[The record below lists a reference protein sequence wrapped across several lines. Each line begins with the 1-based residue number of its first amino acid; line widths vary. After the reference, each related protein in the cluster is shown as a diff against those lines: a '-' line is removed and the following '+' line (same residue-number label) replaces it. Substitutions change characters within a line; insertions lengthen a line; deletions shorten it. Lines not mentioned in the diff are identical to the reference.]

1 MSMKLCMIS
10 LGCDKNLV
18 DSEMMM
24 GLLKDRY
31 EFTDDEEDADVI
43 VVNTCCFILDA
54 QEESVQTLLRV
65 AEYKH
70 TGHLQELI
78 VIGCM
83 AERYRDEIPQEIP
96 EVDRVMTMKEFN
108 EEIRNVKPEERM
120 ISTPGWYAY
129 LKIAEGCGKHC
140 TYCIIPKLR
149 GNYVSYPMED
159 LLAQARM
166 LADAGVKELLLVAQE
181 TTLYGVDL
189 YGKKMLPELLKK
201 LCNLDG
207 IEWIRIFYAYPEEIT
222 DELIETMASEPK
234 ILHYIDIPIQHAS
247 DRVLKRMGRLTD
259 RADLESVIARLR
271 GAMPDITLRT
281 TLISG
286 FPGESE
292 EDHQILLD
300 FVRKMHFEKLG
311 VFPYSQEDGTP
322 AAQFPDQID
331 QEVKEARRDDIMALQ
346 QEISAQ
352 HLMSMTGKI
361 LDVMIEG
368 RLPEEGCYVGRS
380 YMDAPDIDGYVFVET
395 KKHHESGVIVKVKI
409 TGSSEYDLIGEE
421 IEKED

>member
-1 MSMKLCMIS
+1 MKLCMIS

-24 GLLKDRY
+24 GMLSGRY

-43 VVNTCCFILDA
+43 IVNTCCFILDA

-65 AEYKH
+65 AQYKH
-70 TGHLQELI
+70 TGHLKELI
-78 VIGCM
+78 VVGCM

-96 EVDRVMTMKEFN
+96 EVDRVLTMKEFADQ
-108 EEIRNVKPEERM
+108 IKSVKPEERM

-149 GNYVSYPMED
+149 GDYVSYPMED

-166 LADAGVKELLLVAQE
+166 LAQAGVRELILVAQE
-181 TTLYGVDL
+181 TTLYGVDI
-189 YGKKMLPELLKK
+189 YGKKMLPELLRQ
-201 LCNLDG
+201 LCAIDG
-207 IEWIRIFYAYPEEIT
+207 IEWIRLLYAYPEEIT
-222 DELIETMASEPK
+222 DELIATMAAEPK
-234 ILHYIDIPIQHAS
+234 VLHYIDMPIQHAS
-247 DRVLKRMGRLTD
+247 DRILKRMGRLTD
-259 RADLESVIARLR
+259 RADLESVIKRLR
-271 GAMPDITLRT
+271 AAMPDIALRT

-286 FPGESE
+286 FPGETQ
-292 EDHQILLD
+292 EDHRILMD
-300 FVRKMHFEKLG
+300 FVEQSRFEKLG
-311 VFPYSQEDGTP
+311 VFPYSREDGTP

-331 QEVKEARRDDIMALQ
+331 QETKEARRDEIMTLQ
-346 QEISAQ
+346 QRISAE
-352 HLMSMTGKI
+352 HLRSVTGKT

-380 YMDAPDIDGYVFVET
+380 YMDAPDIDGYVFIET
-395 KKHHESGVIVKVKI
+395 DKHHESGVIIKVQI
-409 TGSSEYDLIGEE
+409 TGSSEYDLVGVEH
-421 IEKED
+421 

>member
-1 MSMKLCMIS
+1 MKLCMIS

-24 GLLKDRY
+24 GMLSGRY

-43 VVNTCCFILDA
+43 IVNTCCFILDA

-65 AEYKH
+65 AQYKH
-70 TGHLQELI
+70 TGHLKELI
-78 VIGCM
+78 VVGCM

-96 EVDRVMTMKEFN
+96 EVDRVLTMKEFADQ
-108 EEIRNVKPEERM
+108 IKSVKPEERM

-149 GNYVSYPMED
+149 GDYVSYPMED

-166 LADAGVKELLLVAQE
+166 LAQAGVRELILVAQE
-181 TTLYGVDL
+181 TTLYGVDI
-189 YGKKMLPELLKK
+189 YGKKMLPELLRQ
-201 LCNLDG
+201 LCAIDG
-207 IEWIRIFYAYPEEIT
+207 IEWIRLLYAYPEEIT
-222 DELIETMASEPK
+222 DELIATMAAEPK
-234 ILHYIDIPIQHAS
+234 VLHYIDMPIQHAS
-247 DRVLKRMGRLTD
+247 DRILKRMGRLTD
-259 RADLESVIARLR
+259 RADLESVIKRLR
-271 GAMPDITLRT
+271 AAMPDIALRT

-286 FPGESE
+286 FPGETQ
-292 EDHQILLD
+292 EDHRILMD
-300 FVRKMHFEKLG
+300 FVEQSRFEKLG
-311 VFPYSQEDGTP
+311 VFPYSREDGTP

-331 QEVKEARRDDIMALQ
+331 QETKEARRDEIMTLQ
-346 QEISAQ
+346 QRISAE
-352 HLMSMTGKI
+352 HLRSVTGKT

-380 YMDAPDIDGYVFVET
+380 YMDAPDIDGYVFIET
-395 KKHHESGVIVKVKI
+395 DKHHESGVIIKAQI
-409 TGSSEYDLIGEE
+409 TGSSEYDLVGVEH
-421 IEKED
+421 